1 MNNRQRVF
9 TALQQQ
15 NGSPLSPNELEL
27 LIASQPKPLR
37 PLSFEAIAAALKW
50 LVSTGRAQKH
60 RRRRDFGYS
69 LTDNSPLPVDG
80 RTREGRSTDGNT

>member
-15 NGSPLSPNELEL
+15 NGSPLSPNELEQ
-27 LIASQPKPLR
+27 LIASHPTHR

-50 LVSTGRAQKH
+50 LVSKGQAQKH
-60 RRRRDFGYS
+60 RRRRDFGYT
-69 LTDNSPLPVDG
+69 LTDNAALPVDG
-80 RTREGRSTDGNT
+80 RTREGRATDGNA

>member
-15 NGSPLSPNELEL
+15 NGSPLTPNEIEQIVAL
-27 LIASQPKPLR
+27 QPAR
-37 PLSFEAIAAALKW
+37 RALSFEAIAAALKW
-50 LVSTGRAQKH
+50 LVAQGKAQKH

-69 LTDNSPLPVDG
+69 LTIDSTIPVDR
-80 RTREGRSTDGNT
+80 RTREGRDNDGNA